1 MIKIA
6 LFDIKSNRQMYDGTI
21 FLINTTL
28 VSILY
33 AS

>member
-21 FLINTTL
+21 FVINTTL
-28 VSILY
+28 VSILCV
-33 AS
+33 S